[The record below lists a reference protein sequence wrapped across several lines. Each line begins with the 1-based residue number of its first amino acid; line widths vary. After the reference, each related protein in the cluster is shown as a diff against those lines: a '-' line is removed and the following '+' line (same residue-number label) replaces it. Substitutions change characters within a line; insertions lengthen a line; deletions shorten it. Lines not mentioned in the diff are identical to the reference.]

1 MDKGIGVYEVHT
13 TRAQEGVGE
22 PSLGREL
29 QGQGISEIYIHY
41 GTMVYGINA

>member
-1 MDKGIGVYEVHT
+1 MDKVIGAYEVHT

-22 PSLGREL
+22 PSLEYQGR
-29 QGQGISEIYIHY
+29 GISEIYIHY